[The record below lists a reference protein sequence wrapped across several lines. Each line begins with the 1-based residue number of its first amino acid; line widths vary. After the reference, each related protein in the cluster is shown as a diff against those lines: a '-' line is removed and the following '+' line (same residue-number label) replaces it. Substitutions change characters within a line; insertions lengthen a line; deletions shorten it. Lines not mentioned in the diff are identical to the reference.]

1 MPMYDFKCKVCG
13 LVFERIVNSNI
24 CEFECPVCFDIAEKI
39 FSGTKF
45 IPFKPYIETNLGD
58 KPVEIKSKKQLRQ
71 ECNKCGADY
80 V

>member
-1 MPMYDFKCKVCG
+1 MPIYDFECPCCK

-24 CEFECPVCFDIAEKI
+24 CEYECPVCLGVAHKI

-45 IPFKPYIETNLGD
+45 IPFKSYIETNLGD
-58 KPVEIKSKKQLRQ
+58 QPVEIKSKKELRKK
-71 ECNKCGADY
+71 CNEVGADY